1 MPLPRLRGTRVV
13 AAASLAAVGLAVVAC
28 TPASVVG
35 NDSTNGD
42 GGGGGD
48 AASSV
53 ELSLISWDGGDDNK
67 ALEDIITG
75 FEAANPGITIETT
88 FVPEDTYVTKLQTML
103 VAEPPDIAIGY
114 GWDVN
119 LGFTP
124 LNDIVFDAY
133 GVDLADYSA
142 VVDSSCSW
150 EGTVFCFGTTVGS
163 MVTFYNK
170 EIFDDKS
177 LPYPDASTPMTFQE
191 MADVA
196 TQATTSG
203 SSVADTVFGAD
214 MSLLVAYMDPANYL
228 DQTGRTVEITKP
240 EFTDTV
246 QIIADMVA
254 DGVSPSGG
262 QLETLGG
269 GAETA
274 FLDGKLAMMISDN
287 FTIDL
292 IEEAGL
298 DYGIAPTPIVPGA
311 DPWIV
316 SWTNGFGIPRGA
328 EHTEEAAKFLAY
340 MAQEGQEIQAGYGL
354 MPTSFDVA
362 SQWADTP
369 EREQLVTV
377 NTLIRPSVF
386 NPNIWAWN
394 GPVVDAITAVVD
406 GTDVDKAMADA
417 EPKAQQG
424 NDTTWEQFDR
434 TLDAA
439 GLE

>member
-1 MPLPRLRGTRVV
+1 MHHPRRHRNRVV
-13 AAASLAAVGLAVVAC
+13 AAGLLAAAGLAVVGC

-35 NDSTNGD
+35 NDGD
-42 GGGGGD
+42 DGESGD
-48 AASSV
+48 SV

-67 ALEDIITG
+67 ALEDIIAG

-103 VAEPPDIAIGY
+103 VAEPPDLAIGY

-133 GVDLADYSA
+133 GIDLADYSA
-142 VVDSSCSW
+142 VVEASCNW
-150 EGTVFCFGTTVGS
+150 DGTVFCFGTTVGS

-170 EIFDDKS
+170 AIFDEKG
-177 LPYPDASTPMTFQE
+177 LPYPDASTPMTYQE
-191 MADVA
+191 MAELA
-196 TQATTSG
+196 AQATTSG
-203 SSVADTVFGAD
+203 SSAGGTVFGAD

-228 DQTGRTVEITKP
+228 DETGRTVEVTKP

-246 QIIADMVA
+246 QVIADMVA
-254 DGVSPSGG
+254 DGVSPNGG
-262 QLETLGG
+262 QLETMGG

-298 DYGIAPTPIVPGA
+298 DYGIAPTPVVPGA

-316 SWTNGFGIPRGA
+316 SWTNGFGIPRDA

-394 GPVVDAITAVVD
+394 APVIDAITAVVD
-406 GTDVDKAMADA
+406 GKSDVGSAMEDA

-424 NDTTWEQFDR
+424 NDTTWDQFDR